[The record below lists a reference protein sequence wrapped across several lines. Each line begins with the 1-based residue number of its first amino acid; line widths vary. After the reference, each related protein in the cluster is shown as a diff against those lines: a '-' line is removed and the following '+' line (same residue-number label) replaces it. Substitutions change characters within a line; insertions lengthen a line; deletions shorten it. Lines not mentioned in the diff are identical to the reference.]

1 MIRKSSQNLVS
12 DPVRIFKVFFL
23 LAWSEETSLS
33 VHHCPLLYEKAITA
47 SLTTRHSEK
56 SARSRSGSSGHS
68 LPIKGTKD
76 DSDKNVESFF
86 VRFSGFSAFLIH
98 STDVPGRLKQQWQG
112 HRKCYFRIAA
122 SPLS

>member
-47 SLTTRHSEK
+47 SLTTLEC
-56 SARSRSGSSGHS
+56 SGIPKRAQGQGVVPLDTLFPSKAPRTIVIKMWKVSSFDF
-68 LPIKGTKD
+68 LD
-76 DSDKNVESFF
+76 LALFSFI
-86 VRFSGFSAFLIH
+86 RRMFL
-98 STDVPGRLKQQWQG
+98 VV
-112 HRKCYFRIAA
+112 
-122 SPLS
+122 